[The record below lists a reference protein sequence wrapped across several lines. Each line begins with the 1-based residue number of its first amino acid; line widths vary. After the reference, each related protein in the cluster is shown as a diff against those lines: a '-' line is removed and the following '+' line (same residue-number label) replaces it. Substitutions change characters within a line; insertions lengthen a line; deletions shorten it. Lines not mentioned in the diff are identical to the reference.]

1 VETIGFVGLGEM
13 GVPMAAGAVRA
24 GWRVVGFDADPARL
38 EAGRAVGVEAAT
50 SAADAARPA
59 DRSVVSMVRTLTQTE
74 DVLFGAD
81 GLASAGRDT
90 LDVIVMS
97 TVDPTSMR
105 RLAERGAERGLTIV
119 DAPVSG
125 GVRGAEQATLAIMA
139 AGDGAALERVRPL
152 LSCFGSNVFD
162 VGREPGHG
170 QAVKLANQVMMGV
183 AMAGT
188 FEGLALA
195 AEYGVDPE
203 RVLEA
208 VEAGTGSSWVL
219 QHWDWMRSLWER
231 YEPGNA
237 LDILHKD
244 MRALMD
250 EAGSRRI
257 PLPVA
262 AVAFQ
267 RLLDEWNRGGPT
279 PQGAGTQR

>member
-13 GVPMAAGAVRA
+13 GAAMAASAARA
-24 GWRVVGFDADPARL
+24 GRRVVGFDVDPARMR
-38 EAGRAVGVEAAT
+38 AGVAVGVEPAGS
-50 SAADAARPA
+50 SAEAARAA
-59 DRSVVSMVRTLTQTE
+59 DRSVVSMVRTLPQTE
-74 DVLFGAD
+74 DVLFGP
-81 GLASAGRDT
+81 GGIVSAEREF
-90 LDVIVMS
+90 LDVVVMS

-105 RLAERGAERGLTIV
+105 RIAERGAREGLTII

-125 GVRGAEQATLAIMA
+125 GVRGAEAATLAIMA
-139 AGDGAALERVRPL
+139 AGDRAALERVRPL
-152 LSCFGSNVFD
+152 LSCFGSNVFE
-162 VGREPGHG
+162 VGAQPGDG
-170 QAVKLANQVMMGV
+170 QAVKLANQVMMGA

-195 AEYGVDPE
+195 SAYGVDPE

-208 VEAGTGSSWVL
+208 VAAGTGSSWVL
-219 QHWDWMRSLWER
+219 LQWDWMRSLWER

-237 LDILHKD
+237 LDILYKD

-250 EAGSRRI
+250 EASARRI

-267 RLLDEWNRGGPT
+267 RLLDEWGRGGV
-279 PQGAGTQR
+279 GEA